1 MSRFRVAASLALLL
15 VAAACGSRTEL
26 LAPELADATTDA
38 TADVHDAQHDVIEED
53 VAEEDVVPIPDAFP
67 DVPVISDCPDAGSTY
82 IYVLGEQNQLYSFYP
97 PTLSFKNIG
106 TVSCSQTATPYS
118 MAVTRSGIAF
128 SVFTDGKLFEISTA
142 NAACKPTPFVPA
154 QQGFVE
160 SFGMAFSALAD
171 GGESLFVAGTG
182 VTQASGLATID
193 VTSFLLNVVGQFQPP
208 LPSRCELSGTGDGRL
223 FAYCVPMF
231 GSGATI
237 AEVDPQTATVL
248 STHALNAPANVAFA
262 FAFWG
267 GDFWLFTSPSGPST
281 VTKYDPVAQTQTDVA
296 TAPLTIVGA
305 GVSTCAPQ

>member
-1 MSRFRVAASLALLL
+1 MSRVRVAALSSF
-15 VAAACGSRTEL
+15 VCWAAACGARTEL
-26 LAPELADATTDA
+26 LAPESADAALDA
-38 TADVHDAQHDVIEED
+38 KPDAHDAQVDAI
-53 VAEEDVVPIPDAFP
+53 EDVVDEDVQPISDAFP

-82 IYVLGEQNQLYSFYP
+82 IYVLGEANELYSFYP
-97 PTLSFKNIG
+97 PTLSFKSIG
-106 TVSCSQTATPYS
+106 KVSCSQTASPYS

-128 SVFTDGKLFEISTA
+128 SVFTDGHLFEISTA
-142 NAACKPTPFVPA
+142 NAACKSTPFVSG
-154 QQGFVE
+154 QQGFTG
-160 SFGMAFSALAD
+160 SFGMGFSEIAD

-193 VTSFLLNVVGQFQPP
+193 VTSFVLSVVGQFQPP

-237 AEVDPQTATVL
+237 AELDPQTAAVL
-248 STHALNAPANVAFA
+248 SSHALTAPANVAFA

-267 GDFWLFTSPSGPST
+267 GDFWLFTAPGGLST
-281 VTKYDPVAQTQTDVA
+281 VTKYDPIAQTQTDVA